1 VHDTPTS
8 ASWLNLVERF
18 FALISERHIKR
29 STHVSVKDL
38 EQSIDHYLSV
48 YNQAPK
54 PFIWTKSAD
63 QILGSISRLTSS
75 LNTSTN

>member
-1 VHDTPTS
+1 
-8 ASWLNLVERF
+8 VEGF
-18 FALISERHIKR
+18 FALISERQIKR
-29 STHVSVKDL
+29 SVHVSVKDL

-54 PFIWTKSAD
+54 PFIWTQSAD

-75 LNTSTN
+75 LNISTN